1 MTTISAE
8 PTTASAATVRPSSA
22 WPLRDMAAGVLGG
35 VAYDPLIEERV
46 MRRPHRRGEGLDT
59 LSERE
64 REILALMAE
73 GLSNAAVS
81 EQLHLAER
89 TVEAHIRS
97 IFLKLGLP
105 AQPDVNRR
113 VLAVITLLRS

>member
-1 MTTISAE
+1 
-8 PTTASAATVRPSSA
+8 
-22 WPLRDMAAGVLGG
+22 
-35 VAYDPLIEERV
+35 
-46 MRRPHRRGEGLDT
+46 MRRPRRRREGLDT

-73 GLSNAAVS
+73 GLSNVAVS
-81 EQLHLAER
+81 ERLHLAER

-105 AQPDVNRR
+105 ALPDVNRR
-113 VLAVITLLRS
+113 VLAVLTLLRS